1 MTPKRLRI
9 QRTMSSEV
17 PNSSTMATHSPC
29 HDSCWR
35 YWLSHIGSAALRR
48 LFDLESEVVRI
59 EVGTEARDLAVGH
72 LQDAHAL
79 I

>member
-35 YWLSHIGSAALRR
+35 YCLSCIGSAALRR
-48 LFDLESEVVRI
+48 LFDLESELVRI
-59 EVGTEARDLAVGH
+59 EVSVEAGDLAVGH